1 MIEEVR
7 DYFLSCPAIKRRAKI
22 FGINNLGPDALD
34 YTVESV
40 PGNPIVK
47 RYTNGASIRAKQ
59 FVIASRELHS
69 VAAKT
74 QARNVETFD
83 AVCAWVEEQNA
94 EGNYPKIS
102 EGQPLEVVVNSSA
115 YLLGVD
121 GKTARYQIQVQLNY
135 FTEGSTI

>member
-47 RYTNGASIRAKQ
+47 RYTNGAAIPGWVK
-59 FVIASRELHS
+59 ASTYTVSQMATGRVLLKEIVS
-69 VAAKT
+69 
-74 QARNVETFD
+74 
-83 AVCAWVEEQNA
+83 WVPID
-94 EGNYPKIS
+94 GV
-102 EGQPLEVVVNSSA
+102 EVV
-115 YLLGVD
+115 
-121 GKTARYQIQVQLNY
+121 
-135 FTEGSTI
+135 